1 MIAENPLPARLAWH
15 SLWHTQ
21 GMMSDAIQTIGIIIL
36 ALLNAAMIGVWIKEI
51 WKIWNDERKEAAN
64 EKRRGPK

>member
-1 MIAENPLPARLAWH
+1 
-15 SLWHTQ
+15 
-21 GMMSDAIQTIGIIIL
+21 MMSDAIQTIGIIIL